1 MPLHLL
7 DNLTNLSNS
16 DTARTALGSGAV
28 GDDVFTADTEA
39 AVHTAIGLY
48 PISTQEFLSG
58 SETIALPTGA
68 RYVSFTLIAGGG
80 GGGSGRRGAASNTRS
95 GGTGGRGGARV
106 QLLPT
111 PVSVFTWPLSYSVGA
126 GGSGAAAI
134 TVDNTSGAVGVA
146 GGNTTITSNGTIFKA
161 VGGAGGNG
169 GPTLAITGAPVA
181 TAATGILD
189 APVLLT
195 NQLASPASNVSAG
208 VANPANI
215 TSYQAGYGN
224 AGGSIN
230 SSNTILAAGRAAHV
244 GSPNVYEILGGLAG
258 TSGSEVGKN
267 GNTSLLTKIG
277 TGGGGGVTTAV
288 TFAGNAGGNGA
299 LYGGGGGGG
308 SASVNGQNSGAGG
321 NGAGGYIQITFWY

>member
-7 DNLTNLSNS
+7 DNLTNLSNP
-16 DTARTALGSGAV
+16 DLARTALGSGAV

-39 AVHTAIGLY
+39 AAHTAIGLY

-58 SETIALPTGA
+58 SGTIALPTGA
-68 RYVSFTLIAGGG
+68 RYVSFDMIAGGG
-80 GGGSGRRGAASNTRS
+80 GGGSGRRGATSTARS

-111 PVSVFTWPLSYSVGA
+111 PVTIFTWPLSYSVGA

-134 TVDNTSGAVGVA
+134 TVDDTSGAVGGA
-146 GGNTTITSNGTIFKA
+146 GGDTTITSNGTIFKA

-169 GPTLAITGAPVA
+169 GLNGTTAGATFA
-181 TAATGILD
+181 GASTGILD
-189 APVLLT
+189 SPVLLT
-195 NQLASPASNVSAG
+195 NQLASPNSNAIAA
-208 VANPANI
+208 VATPPNT
-215 TSYQAGYGN
+215 TSYQAGFGG

-230 SSNTILAAGRAAHV
+230 TTNTILGAGRAANV
-244 GSPNVYEILGGLAG
+244 GNANVYEILGGLAG
-258 TSGSEVGKN
+258 STGSEVGKN

-277 TGGGGGVTTAV
+277 TGGGGGVTKATI
-288 TFAGNAGGNGA
+288 FAGNAGGNGA

-308 SASVNGQNSGAGG
+308 SASLNGFNSGAGG
-321 NGAGGYIQITFWY
+321 NGAGGRIEITFWY